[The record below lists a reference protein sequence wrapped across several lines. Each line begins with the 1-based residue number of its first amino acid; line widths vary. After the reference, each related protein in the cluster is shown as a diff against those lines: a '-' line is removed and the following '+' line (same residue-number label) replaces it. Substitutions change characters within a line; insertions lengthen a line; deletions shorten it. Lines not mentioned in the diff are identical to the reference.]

1 MNIFYSEKIVGMWY
15 MGLWDSKNDTTDI
28 GDIDMIAYVK
38 DRSKIKCLLKLLKEL
53 HSEGKLKEIFKVR
66 KFRIYED

>member
-15 MGLWDSKNDTTDI
+15 MGIWDSKNDTTDI

-38 DRSKIKCLLKLLKEL
+38 DRSKIKCFLKLLKEL
-53 HSEGKLKEIFKVR
+53 HREGKVKEIFKVR
-66 KFRIYED
+66 KFRCYES

>member
-15 MGLWDSKNDTTDI
+15 MGIWASENDTTDI

-38 DRSKIKCLLKLLKEL
+38 DRSKVKCFLKLLKEL
-53 HSEGKLKEIFKVR
+53 HREGNLKEIFKVR
-66 KFRIYED
+66 IFRLYED